1 MTAWLRMV
9 WEVVKENFGPLSVLD
24 IVLVAVSVYF
34 VLRLLRGTRAVQLMK
49 GLLVLGTLIVLTQTL
64 KLSTFNWILK
74 QTLLPGV
81 IALII
86 LFQPEL
92 RLALEQIG
100 RGHIFGAG
108 FGSMRREQITRLVD
122 EMVLSARQLSR
133 ERIGALIV
141 IEREVGLNDVVQT
154 GRRVEAI
161 ASADLLRTIFY
172 PGTPLHD
179 LAVVVRGERIVAAGC
194 LLPLTERRDVRGLLG
209 TRHRAALGLSE
220 TTDAAIIVISE
231 ETGAVSLATSG
242 RLYSNLTPDVLKQR
256 LLGLLAP
263 AHRAPRLR
271 LPPPPRLRGA
281 GRRLEDVP

>member
-9 WEVVKENFGPLSVLD
+9 WQVVRENFGFLSVLD
-24 IVLVAVSVYF
+24 IALVAVSVYF
-34 VLRLLRGTRAVQLMK
+34 VLRLLRGTRAVQLIK
-49 GLLVLGTLIVLTQTL
+49 GLLVLGALIVLTQTL
-64 KLSTFNWILK
+64 QLFTFNWMLK
-74 QTLLPGV
+74 QALLPGV
-81 IALII
+81 IALLI

-108 FGSMRREQITRLVD
+108 LTTMRREQITRLVD
-122 EMVLSARQLSR
+122 ELVLSARQLSR
-133 ERIGALIV
+133 ERIGALLV
-141 IEREVGLNDVVQT
+141 IEREVGLNDVIQT
-154 GRRVEAI
+154 GRRVEAL

-179 LAVVVRGERIVAAGC
+179 LAAVIRGERVVAAGC

-220 TTDAAIIVISE
+220 TTDAAVIVVSE
-231 ETGAVSLATSG
+231 ETGAVSLAVDG

-256 LLGLLAP
+256 LLGILTP
-263 AHRAPRLR
+263 AHRAPRI
-271 LPPPPRLRGA
+271 RLR
-281 GRRLEDVP
+281 RRQDAA

>member
-1 MTAWLRMV
+1 MTAWLSWV
-9 WEVVKENFGPLSVLD
+9 WQVVRESFGFRSVVD
-24 IVLVAVSVYF
+24 MAVVAVTVNF
-34 VLRLLRGTRAVQLMK
+34 ILRLLRGTRAVQLIR
-49 GLLVLGTLIVLTQTL
+49 GLLTLGALIVLTQTL
-64 KLSTFNWILK
+64 QLSTFNWVLK
-74 QTLLPGV
+74 QALLPGV

-108 FGSMRREQITRLVD
+108 LGSMRREQITRLVD
-122 EMVLSARQLSR
+122 ELVLSARQLSR
-133 ERIGALIV
+133 ERVGALVV
-141 IEREVGLNDVVQT
+141 IEREVGLNDVTQT
-154 GRRVEAI
+154 GRRVDAV

-179 LAVVVRGERIVAAGC
+179 LAAVVRGERIVAAGC

-220 TTDAAIIVISE
+220 TTDAAVVVVSE
-231 ETGAVSLATSG
+231 ETGAISLAVGG

-256 LLGLLAP
+256 LLAILTPAP
-263 AHRAPRLR
+263 RAPRIRLR
-271 LPPPPRLRGA
+271 RGA
-281 GRRLEDVP
+281 GNAA

>member
-1 MTAWLRMV
+1 MTAWVRMV
-9 WEVVKENFGPLSVLD
+9 WEVLKDNFSILSLLD
-24 IVLVAVSVYF
+24 IALAAVAIYY
-34 VLRLLRGTRAVQLMK
+34 VLRLLRGTRAVQLIK
-49 GLLVLGTLIVLTQTL
+49 GLLILGAVIAFTGLLPLSTVNWMLTQA
-64 KLSTFNWILK
+64 
-74 QTLLPGV
+74 LLPGV

-108 FGSMRREQITRLVD
+108 LTALRREQITRLVD
-122 EMVLSARQLSR
+122 ELVLSGRQLSR

-141 IEREVGLNDVVQT
+141 IERQVGLNDVIQT
-154 GRRVEAI
+154 GRRVEGL

-179 LAVVVRGERIVAAGC
+179 LAAVIRGDRVVAAGC

-220 TTDAAIIVISE
+220 TTDAVVIVVSE
-231 ETGAVSLATSG
+231 ETGAASLAVDG
-242 RLYSNLTPDVLKQR
+242 RLYSNLTPDNMKQR
-256 LLGLLAP
+256 LLQILAP
-263 AHRAPRLR
+263 APRVRRLR
-271 LPPPPRLRGA
+271 L
-281 GRRLEDVP
+281 GRDDDAD

>member
-1 MTAWLRMV
+1 MATWLRLV
-9 WEVVKENFGPLSVLD
+9 WEVVRESFGPLAVLD
-24 IVLVAVSVYF
+24 IALVAVSIYF

-49 GLLVLGTLIVLTQTL
+49 GLLVLGVLIVLTQTL
-64 KLSTFNWILK
+64 RLSTFNWTLK

-100 RGHIFGAG
+100 RGHIFGVG
-108 FGSMRREQITRLVD
+108 FGALGREQITRLVD

-133 ERIGALIV
+133 ERIGALMV

-179 LAVVVRGERIVAAGC
+179 LAVVVRGDRIVAAGC

-271 LPPPPRLRGA
+271 LPPTPRLRGF
-281 GRRLEDVP
+281 GRSANDAS

>member
-1 MTAWLRMV
+1 MTARLRMV
-9 WEVVKENFGPLSVLD
+9 WQILGENFSLISLLD
-24 IVLVAVSVYF
+24 IILVSVAIYY
-34 VLRLLRGTRAVQLMK
+34 VLRLLRGTRAVQLIK
-49 GLLVLGTLIVLTQTL
+49 GLLILGALIVITAPLD
-64 KLSTFNWILK
+64 TFNWVLR

-100 RGHIFGAG
+100 RGHILGVGVSA
-108 FGSMRREQITRLVD
+108 MEREQITRLVD
-122 EMVLSARQLSR
+122 ELVYTARQLSR

-141 IEREVGLNDVVQT
+141 LERTVGLNDVVQT
-154 GRRVEAI
+154 GRRIEAL

-179 LAVVVRGERIVAAGC
+179 LAAVIRGNRLAAAGC

-220 TTDAAIIVISE
+220 TTDAVVIVVSE
-231 ETGAVSLATSG
+231 ETGVVSLAFEG
-242 RLYSNLTPDVLKQR
+242 RLYSNLAPDVLKQR
-256 LLGLLAP
+256 LVSILAP
-263 AHRAPRLR
+263 AQRAPRFWL
-271 LPPPPRLRGA
+271 
-281 GRRLEDVP
+281 GRRQDAA

>member
-1 MTAWLRMV
+1 MTAWVGWV
-9 WEVVKENFGPLSVLD
+9 WQVVRENFGVRSVVD
-24 IVLVAVSVYF
+24 IALVAVTIYF
-34 VLRLLRGTRAVQLMK
+34 ILRLLRGTRAVQLIR
-49 GLLVLGTLIVLTQTL
+49 GLLTLGALIVLTQTL
-64 KLSTFNWILK
+64 QLSTFNWILK
-74 QTLLPGV
+74 QALLPGV

-122 EMVLSARQLSR
+122 ELVLSARQLSR
-133 ERIGALIV
+133 ERVGALVV
-141 IEREVGLNDVVQT
+141 IEREVGLNDVTQT
-154 GRRVEAI
+154 GRRVDAV

-179 LAVVVRGERIVAAGC
+179 LAAVLRGERIVAAGC

-220 TTDAAIIVISE
+220 TTDAAVVVVSE
-231 ETGAVSLATSG
+231 ETGAISLAVDG

-256 LLGLLAP
+256 LLGILTPAP
-263 AHRAPRLR
+263 RAPRIRLR
-271 LPPPPRLRGA
+271 RGA
-281 GRRLEDVP
+281 GNAA